1 MSLGGEAEQGEMLR
15 EYQRCCFT
23 PHYKCSITWLV
34 VASERLEGGRGEEAE
49 LKELGRR
56 GS

>member
-1 MSLGGEAEQGEMLR
+1 MGGEAEQGEMLR

-34 VASERLEGGRGEEAE
+34 VASEGLEGGRGEEAE